1 MNASHC
7 STTAG
12 EASCPIVNEP
22 VKTALAVHAGVGA
35 DVPVEPKL
43 VLVTLGDIASA
54 RNALSSA
61 IDKIADPSV
70 RLTPNREN
78 NNFISV
84 FLCCQR
90 ATNLSS
96 RLVNSKSHATRAG
109 ASDLF
114 RAGRKFVIEARRK
127 FDCCRLRLYAGFGRT
142 RQAFPANTVRRFAIL
157 ALWIN

>member
-127 FDCCRLRLYAGFGRT
+127 FDCCRGGCMPDLAGRGKLFPRILRAVLRS
-142 RQAFPANTVRRFAIL
+142 
-157 ALWIN
+157 

>member
-1 MNASHC
+1 NYPLTYTFAVQ
-7 STTAG
+7 
-12 EASCPIVNEP
+12 IVAA
-22 VKTALAVHAGVGA
+22 TAL
-35 DVPVEPKL
+35 PVEPKL

-90 ATNLSS
+90 AMNLSS

-127 FDCCRLRLYAGFGRT
+127 FDCCRGDCMPDLSGRGKLFPRILLAALRCSCFGS
-142 RQAFPANTVRRFAIL
+142 F
-157 ALWIN
+157 